1 MSLAPREQRALAR
14 IEHALRISDPRLVAR
29 LATFTALT
37 SRGTVPRWKWL
48 SPWRLR
54 LQRLIPLALPA
65 AAVALGLLL
74 GYAIQPSGSY
84 RMVCGVSA
92 GHPNICQLARSS
104 SHGPNHPA
112 GRSRAGTHPAVVR

>member
-1 MSLAPREQRALAR
+1 MSLAPREQRSLAR
-14 IEHALRISDPRLVAR
+14 IEHALRISDPRLAAR

-54 LQRLIPLALPA
+54 LRRLIPLALSP
-65 AAVALGLLL
+65 AAVALGLSL

-84 RMVCGVSA
+84 RMVCGVAA
-92 GHPNICQLARSS
+92 GRPGICQLARGS
-104 SHGPNHPA
+104 SHGANHGS
-112 GRSRAGTHPAVVR
+112 GRGRAGTHPAVAR